1 MIIMFLSACT
11 FSAVRDKIKNHW
23 NISIFKYWVQGTKWE
38 DFFNPDSWK
47 NKYKKDENG
56 NLIPDPKNPGSYLR
70 KTFILF
76 GKDTGIWVPVVFVD
90 AWHMIKG
97 GEILAYSIA
106 VGLGI
111 SVMAEISNILW
122 MQYWYCNVIVL
133 VLVWSAYFELLHA
146 EWLEKKVQVVENYMF
161 NKMVKNDTKLY
172 LDDVRKA
179 PDKSW
184 TVVRNVAEA
193 IRFLQTNKVS
203 VLSVDHDLGNEIP
216 GYDLLE
222 WLENEVAEGKSNIRV
237 PDKIKIHSANIPAR
251 KRMKQAVE
259 SIQRMRKAE

>member
-1 MIIMFLSACT
+1 MIFEIIIMIIMFLFACT

-23 NISIFKYWVQGTKWE
+23 NISIFKYWVSGTKWE

-111 SVMAEISNILW
+111 SVMAEISNIWW
-122 MQYWYCNVIVL
+122 MQYWYYNVIVL

-146 EWLEKKVQVVENYMF
+146 YLLEKKIQTD
-161 NKMVKNDTKLY
+161 VKVY

-179 PDKSW
+179 PSEDW
-184 TVVRNVAEA
+184 IVVRNVEEA
-193 IRFLQTNKVS
+193 IRLLKTNKVS
-203 VLSVDHDLGNEIP
+203 ELSVDHDLGDETP
-216 GYDLLE
+216 FTGYDLLE
-222 WLENEVAEGKSNIRV
+222 WLEREVAEGKSNIRV
-237 PDKIKIHSANIPAR
+237 PDKIKIHSANVPAR
-251 KRMKQAVE
+251 IRMKQAVE
-259 SIQRMRKAE
+259 SIQRMRRTE